1 MGGFIIG
8 LFSLQV
14 FNTEI
19 SKEVS
24 KDTGIINFLDFIY
37 MNDLRANDYT
47 LIGIENFRYNNRVI
61 ILVFRF

>member
-1 MGGFIIG
+1 MGGFIIR

>member
-1 MGGFIIG
+1 MGGFIIR

-47 LIGIENFRYNNRVI
+47 LIGIENFSYNNRVL

>member
-1 MGGFIIG
+1 MGGFIIR

-47 LIGIENFRYNNRVI
+47 LIGIENFRYNYRVI